1 MNKKGFTLIELLAVI
16 VILAIIAVIT
26 SPIIIGVIEGARKDA
41 AKDKA
46 WGTIHAVD
54 LAYAQDQIQERK
66 YKLGTP
72 VDFSN
77 KQALVGSVEVKAS
90 GELPTKGTVTIRKD
104 GSIIA
109 QRLKFGNYTCSTIKS
124 ETDWTIDP
132 NNIECLKSE
141 VNIKNESRVIQ
152 NWGSEPTTDFH
163 NISYRT
169 NIINVTFL
177 DTSFVPS
184 NAIESWDVSR
194 AKDKGVMAYVTANE
208 IDNTKYDLFIGAN
221 NGVIA
226 NSDSAYLFR
235 NFNLLENINFNG
247 NFDTSN
253 VISMFDM
260 FAGYNHLTALDLSD
274 FDTRKVRTMGAMF
287 TAWTFD
293 QKWNPDRRL
302 TSIIFGENFDTS
314 NVTNMRDMFAGFM
327 GTSLDLKNFNTSNV
341 TNMFHMFNGC
351 NNLTGL
357 NLCSF
362 DTRKVTNSEYMFGQT
377 KKLNNVYVGPNWT
390 IEPTTEN
397 NLFNGSNISQVTT
410 DMCDQII
417 N

>member
-16 VILAIIAVIT
+16 VILAIIALIT
-26 SPIIIGVIEGARKDA
+26 APIILGVIENARKDS

-46 WGTIHAVD
+46 WGTIKAVE
-54 LAYAQDQIQERK
+54 LAYAQDQVKDLK

-77 KQALVGSVEVKAS
+77 KNPSVGSGQVKAG
-90 GELPTKGTVTIRKD
+90 GELPTKGIVTIRKD

-132 NNIECLKSE
+132 NNIECLKNE
-141 VNIKNESRVIQ
+141 VNIKEKSRVIQ
-152 NWGSEPTTDFH
+152 SFEYHSTKAFH
-163 NISYRT
+163 NELYRT
-169 NIINVTFL
+169 NIINITFL
-177 DTSFVPS
+177 DSSFVPS
-184 NAIESWDVSR
+184 NAIESWDVSQ

-226 NSDSAYLFR
+226 NSDSKNLFR
-235 NFNLLENINFNG
+235 NFNLLENINFDG

-253 VISMFDM
+253 VIDMSNMFS
-260 FAGYNHLTALDLSD
+260 GYNHLTKLDLSD
-274 FDTRKVRTMGAMF
+274 FDTRKVRYLVNMF
-287 TAWTFD
+287 SAWTSD

-302 TSIIFGENFDTS
+302 TSIVFGEKFDTS
-314 NVTNMRDMFAGFM
+314 NVIDMRDMFAGFM

-341 TNMFHMFNGC
+341 TNMFHLFNEC
-351 NNLTGL
+351 NKLTEL

-362 DTRKVTNSEYMFGQT
+362 DTRKVTNSDYIFGQT
-377 KKLNNVYVGPNWT
+377 TKLNNVYVGANWT
-390 IEPTTEN
+390 IEPTHEN
-397 NLFNGSNISQVTT
+397 QLFNGSNISSVTT
-410 DMCDQII
+410 GMC